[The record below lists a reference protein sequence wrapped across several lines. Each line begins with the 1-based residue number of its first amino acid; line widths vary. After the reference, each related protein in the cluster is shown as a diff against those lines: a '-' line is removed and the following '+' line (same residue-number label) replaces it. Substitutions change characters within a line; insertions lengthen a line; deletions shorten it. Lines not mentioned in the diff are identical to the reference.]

1 MQLKKYIFPI
11 IAFCYA
17 VFLGY
22 TIYAAN
28 TRTPFFFIEF
38 IRHIPCGD
46 KIGHFCLIGS
56 MSFLLNLALKIRKVN
71 IANINLLLGSLI
83 MFITVS
89 LEEMTQ
95 LFIASR
101 TFDLVDLFF
110 NYLGIFVFSILA
122 KFVGKYIWTDEK

>member
-1 MQLKKYIFPI
+1 M
-11 IAFCYA
+11 C
-17 VFLGY
+17 
-22 TIYAAN
+22 
-28 TRTPFFFIEF
+28 
-38 IRHIPCGD
+38 
-46 KIGHFCLIGS
+46 
-56 MSFLLNLALKIRKVN
+56 FLLNLALKIKQIN
-71 IANINLLLGSLI
+71 IRNIDFLLGSLI
-83 MFITVS
+83 MFIIVS